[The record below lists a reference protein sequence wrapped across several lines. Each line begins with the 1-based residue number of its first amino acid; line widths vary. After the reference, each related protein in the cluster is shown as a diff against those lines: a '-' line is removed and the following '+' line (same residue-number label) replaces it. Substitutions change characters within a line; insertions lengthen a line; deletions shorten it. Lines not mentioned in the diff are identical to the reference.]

1 MLSCKLVQLDYFT
14 PSVYKLWR
22 IPPHPQPSIKCSL
35 LPLRYGGASYSSPG
49 RKPQSVG
56 GKNSLLHPLSFL
68 LLPPSKGGGRGRDIL
83 NLLDATIHRVSF
95 PKTHKNK
102 RQDFRLK
109 LCANFTNACSSKHN
123 IWEDYMVGPFQ
134 LFQLFG
140 DNLLTN
146 KFIKKNRVSWEK
158 QLRNKLIKLI
168 QLDTEKNIA

>member
-22 IPPHPQPSIKCSL
+22 IPPHPQPSIKCCL

-68 LLPPSKGGGRGRDIL
+68 LLPPSKGSGRGRDIL
-83 NLLDATIHRVSF
+83 NLLDAMIHRKHT
-95 PKTHKNK
+95 KTSGRISVEALCKFYQHLFFKASYL
-102 RQDFRLK
+102 RRLQG
-109 LCANFTNACSSKHN
+109 CGYRES
-123 IWEDYMVGPFQ
+123 PFQ
-134 LFQLFG
+134 LSG

-146 KFIKKNRVSWEK
+146 KFIKNGHC
-158 QLRNKLIKLI
+158 
-168 QLDTEKNIA
+168 